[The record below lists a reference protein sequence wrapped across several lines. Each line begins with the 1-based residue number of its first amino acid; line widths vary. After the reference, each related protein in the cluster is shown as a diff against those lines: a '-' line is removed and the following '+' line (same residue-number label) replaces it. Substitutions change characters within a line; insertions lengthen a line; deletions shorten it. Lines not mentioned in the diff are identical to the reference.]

1 LSAAGAPLMFE
12 QFHFLRPFWL
22 LALLPLAGL
31 IWQLMKSKYASGSW
45 RTVVDPELLHHLLT
59 AKTRTGHK
67 RLLVPVALV
76 GIIALIALA
85 GPAWEKVPQPV
96 FKQRA
101 GLVIALDLSRSMDVN
116 DIKPSRLTRARHKI
130 ADILSQ
136 RRDGQ
141 SALIAYAADAF
152 VVTPLTEDVATINAL
167 LPSLST
173 DIMPAQGGRAD
184 RAVGQAL
191 DLFNNTG
198 VTHGDILIVTDGF
211 SAIEVVE
218 IERLVREYPGFRISV
233 LGIGTEAGGP
243 ISLAGGGFLKDS
255 QGSIVITRMRIEE
268 MREITRKAS
277 GVFSPISVD
286 DSDIQALLN
295 HIKNNPIDAGLLV
308 ADQHADTWREQGPLL
323 ILALLPLMSLVFRR
337 GVLLILPLL
346 LLPYPPDADA
356 MSWDELWQNPNQRGS
371 LLFDQGAHDAAA
383 NIFEDAQWKAS
394 SLYRAGKYDQALQFW
409 TEDETGDSQYNRGNA
424 LAKLGR
430 YEDAIRVYQQVLDA
444 NPQHRDASYNKRL
457 IEELLQQQ
465 QPQQEQNQDDKNSQ
479 EPGDSS
485 QDQNTSESQQ
495 QAQSDSDSSQANQQN
510 EQNSTIQKPR
520 SEQQDGTEAQASQ
533 AQQPESNEESSD
545 GTEIG
550 GEDGDEMS
558 EQAANQWLRKIPDD
572 PGGLLRRK
580 FIYQYRNRGQST
592 PELNQW

>member
-1 LSAAGAPLMFE
+1 MFE

-22 LALLPLAGL
+22 FALLPLTAL

-45 RTVVDPELLHHLLT
+45 RTLVDRELLHHLLT
-59 AKTRTGHK
+59 AKARTGHK

-76 GIIALIALA
+76 GIVAVIALA
-85 GPAWEKVPQPV
+85 GPTWEKVPQPV
-96 FKQRA
+96 YKQRA

-141 SALIAYAADAF
+141 TALIAYAADAF

-198 VTHGDILIVTDGF
+198 VTHGDVLIVTDGF
-211 SAIEVVE
+211 STIEVVE

-233 LGIGTEAGGP
+233 LGIGTESGGP
-243 ISLAGGGFLKDS
+243 ISLASGGFLKDN
-255 QGSIVITRMRIEE
+255 QGSIVIARMQIEV
-268 MREITRKAS
+268 MRELTRKAS
-277 GVFSPISVD
+277 GVFSPISAD
-286 DSDIQALLN
+286 DSDILAILN
-295 HIKNNPIDAGLLV
+295 HIKSNPIDAGLLA
-308 ADQHADTWREQGPLL
+308 ADQRADIWREQGPLL
-323 ILALLPLMSLVFRR
+323 ILALLPLMSLAFRR

-356 MSWDELWQNPNQRGS
+356 MSWDELWQNRNQRGS

-383 NIFEDAQWKAS
+383 ILFDDAQWKAS

-409 TEDETGDSQYNRGNA
+409 AEDDTGDSQYNRGNA
-424 LAKLGR
+424 LARLGR
-430 YEDAIRVYQQVLDA
+430 YEDAIRAYQQVLDA

-465 QPQQEQNQDDKNSQ
+465 QQQQQQNQDDKNPQ
-479 EPGDSS
+479 ESGDSS
-485 QDQNTSESQQ
+485 QDQPTGGSQQ
-495 QAQSDSDSSQANQQN
+495 QAQSESDSSQADQQN
-510 EQNSTIQKPR
+510 EQDSTIQKPR

-533 AQQPESNEESSD
+533 AQQPESNQESSPGTD
-545 GTEIG
+545 ATEIG

-580 FIYQYRNRGQST
+580 FLYQYKSRGSNAT
-592 PELNQW
+592 ELNQW

>member
-1 LSAAGAPLMFE
+1 MFE
-12 QFHFLRPFWL
+12 HFHFLRPFWL
-22 LALLPLAGL
+22 LALLPLVPL
-31 IWQLMKSKYASGSW
+31 IWQLMKSKYAGGSW
-45 RTVVDPELLHHLLT
+45 RNVVDPGLLRHLLT
-59 AKTRTGHK
+59 AKARTGHK

-76 GIIALIALA
+76 GIAAVIALA
-85 GPAWEKVPQPV
+85 GPAWEKIPQPV
-96 FKQRA
+96 YKQRA

-152 VVTPLTEDVATINAL
+152 VVTPLTRDVATINAL

-211 SAIEVVE
+211 STIEVVE

-233 LGIGTEAGGP
+233 LGIGTESGGP
-243 ISLAGGGFLKDS
+243 IPLAGGGFLKDS
-255 QGSIVITRMRIEE
+255 QGSIVIARMQIEA
-268 MREITRKAS
+268 MRELTRKAS

-286 DSDIQALLN
+286 DGDILALLN
-295 HIKNNPIDAGLLV
+295 HIKSNPVDAGLLV
-308 ADQHADTWREQGPLL
+308 ADQHADIWREQGPLL
-323 ILALLPLMSLVFRR
+323 ILVLLPLMSLVFRR

-356 MSWDELWQNPNQRGS
+356 MSWDELWQNRNQRGS

-383 NIFEDAQWKAS
+383 NLFDDADWKAS
-394 SLYRAGKYDQALQFW
+394 SLYRAGNYDQALQFW
-409 TEDETGDSQYNRGNA
+409 TKDDTGDSQYNRGNA

-430 YEDAIRVYQQVLDA
+430 YEDAIRAYQQVLDA
-444 NPQHRDASYNKRL
+444 NPQHQDANYNKRL

-465 QPQQEQNQDDKNSQ
+465 QAQQQQNQDDRNSQ
-479 EPGDSS
+479 ESGDSS

-495 QAQSDSDSSQANQQN
+495 QGQSESDSNQADQQN
-510 EQNSTIQKPR
+510 EPNSTNQKPG
-520 SEQQDGTEAQASQ
+520 SEQQDKTEAQASQ
-533 AQQPESNEESSD
+533 AQQAESSGESSG
-545 GTEIG
+545 GTEVG
-550 GEDGDEMS
+550 GKDGDEMS

-580 FIYQYRNRGQST
+580 FIYQYKSRGTTT